1 MTEIAP
7 AESLNAGHR
16 ERLRARFL
24 QGGAEAL
31 ADYEMLE
38 LLLFRAIPRRDVKP
52 IAKILL
58 KRFGSFGEVIA
69 ASAARLKEVD
79 FIGDAAVT
87 ELKIVEAAARLLSKE
102 TLRKRLTLGA
112 FAQVLDYCR
121 GAMAFLDT
129 EEFRVIFLDKKN
141 GLLADEVQG
150 RGTVDHTPVYP
161 REIIRR
167 ALELN
172 CSAIILVHNHPSG
185 DPTPSSADIVMTQNI
200 ASLAK
205 PLGITVHDHLIIGR
219 NGHSSLRAL
228 KLF

>member
-1 MTEIAP
+1 MKDDAP
-7 AESLNAGHR
+7 QESLNAGHR
-16 ERLRARFL
+16 ERLRERFL

-52 IAKILL
+52 IAKMLL
-58 KRFGSFGEVIA
+58 KRFGSFGEVVA
-69 ASAARLKEVD
+69 APAARLKEVE

-87 ELKIVEAAARLLSKE
+87 ELKIVEAAARLLSRE
-102 TLRKRLTLGA
+102 TMRKRLTLGA
-112 FAQVLDYCR
+112 FAQVLEYCR

>member
-7 AESLNAGHR
+7 AESFNAGHR

-24 QGGAEAL
+24 RGGAEAL